1 MDNRLTMK
9 ERELRKIDKKIRRLK
24 SKESWE
30 MKKIGELEKESESMM
45 EDITLVRKKKNEIS
59 VKKTRVETMTDDDWM
74 TYFRNEET
82 PINID
87 DHIIP
92 NTRETRLH
100 RKRVIQ
106 NIQTHILDEEIVGQ
120 LQLKRIM
127 DHIDKIQKEQ
137 KKKNTNQITS

>member
-1 MDNRLTMK
+1 MK